1 MKLVFIYILLYLS
14 QSNLIS
20 LSFIFSASAFLFFVL
35 LRDLAGYIFRTSPVP
50 LSEVSELEL
59 VGVGVGVG
67 IGVSLVGRASARS
80 CILALLICW
89 RYKSVLNA
97 ACCCCAQIDF
107 YQVAAANSADIW
119 TFWCRTI
126 ITGCNGHAG

>member
-1 MKLVFIYILLYLS
+1 MHICFVFS
-14 QSNLIS
+14 
-20 LSFIFSASAFLFFVL
+20 L
-35 LRDLAGYIFRTSPVP
+35 LRDLASYIFRTSPVP

-67 IGVSLVGRASARS
+67 VGASLVGRASARS

-107 YQVAAANSADIW
+107 YQVAVAAAAANSPDIW